1 MSEKTSPMDSDKVKK
16 KIRNGELKIEG
27 KAHNEVEP
35 QPIEEGVPESII
47 KAEGKA
53 HNEDT
58 AKADKKI
65 KVPKKTYE
73 ALKEKAESEGKTPDE
88 KAAEIIE
95 AKAKESPFPAD
106 AKINDYGFLGFKIGW
121 LTDLAWSKGMAL
133 KIEKNAD
140 GSITLRK
147 A

>member
-1 MSEKTSPMDSDKVKK
+1 MTIEKTSPMDSDKVKK
-16 KIRNGELKIEG
+16 KIKSGELKIEG

-35 QPIEEGVPESII
+35 RPIEEGVPESVI

-53 HNEDT
+53 HQRE
-58 AKADKKI
+58 DKKI
-65 KVPKKTYE
+65 VIPEKVHE
-73 ALKEKAESEGKTPDE
+73 ALEKKAKAEGKSVTE
-88 KAAEIIE
+88 KVAEIIE
-95 AKAKESPFPAD
+95 QKAKESPFPCD
-106 AKINDYGFLGFKIGW
+106 AEINDYGFLHFRIAW
-121 LTDLAWSKGMAL
+121 LESLGWSKGMPL